1 MSTDELERLAA
12 SCSEMPDGINAAE
25 QLLYLSLRQL
35 YAIYRTRKITRDIA
49 RLEKTRI
56 YKQYEINSLNLQCWE
71 SAMERG
77 RKLAV
82 LSPELKMSG
91 CELCKKYDRILGG
104 LENAIIR

>member
-12 SCSEMPDGINAAE
+12 SCSEMPENLNAAE
-25 QLLYLSLRQL
+25 QLLFLSLRQL

-56 YKQYEINSLNLQCWE
+56 YKQYEINSLSLRCWE
-71 SAMERG
+71 SAMERT

-82 LSPELKMSG
+82 LSPELKNG
-91 CELCKKYDRILGG
+91 CDVCKKYDRILGG
-104 LENAIIR
+104 LEK

>member
-1 MSTDELERLAA
+1 MSTDELEKLAA
-12 SCSEMPDGINAAE
+12 SFAEMPDGLNAAE

-49 RLEKTRI
+49 KREKTKI
-56 YKQYEINSLNLQCWE
+56 YKQFETNCLDLRCWE
-71 SAMERG
+71 SAMEKA

-91 CELCKKYDRILGG
+91 CELCKKYSRILGG
-104 LENAIIR
+104 IEK

>member
-1 MSTDELERLAA
+1 MSTGELEKLAA
-12 SCSEMPDGINAAE
+12 SFAEMPDGLNAAE

-49 RLEKTRI
+49 KREKTKI
-56 YKQYEINSLNLQCWE
+56 YKQFETNCLDLRCWE

-82 LSPELKMSG
+82 LSPSLKDSG
-91 CELCKKYDRILGG
+91 CELCRKFFNVLGG
-104 LENAIIR
+104 LEK

>member
-12 SCSEMPDGINAAE
+12 SCAEMPENLNAAE
-25 QLLYLSLRQL
+25 QLLFLSLRQL

-49 RLEKTRI
+49 KREKTKI
-56 YKQYEINSLNLQCWE
+56 YKQFETNCLDLRCWE

-82 LSPELKMSG
+82 LSPELKNG
-91 CELCKKYDRILGG
+91 CDLCKKYDRILGG
-104 LENAIIR
+104 LEK

>member
-12 SCSEMPDGINAAE
+12 SCAEMPENLNAAE
-25 QLLYLSLRQL
+25 QLLFLSLRQL

-49 RLEKTRI
+49 KVEKTRI
-56 YKQYEINSLNLQCWE
+56 YKQYEINSLNLKCWE

-82 LSPELKMSG
+82 LSPSLKDSG
-91 CELCKKYDRILGG
+91 CELCRKFFNVLGG
-104 LENAIIR
+104 LEK